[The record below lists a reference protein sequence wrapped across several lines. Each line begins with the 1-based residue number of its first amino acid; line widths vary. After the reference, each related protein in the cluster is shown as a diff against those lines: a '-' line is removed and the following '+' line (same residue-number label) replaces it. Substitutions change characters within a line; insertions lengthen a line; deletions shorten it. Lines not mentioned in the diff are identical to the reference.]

1 MKASAKISTF
11 VLRIW
16 RGLSILLVFG
26 LSVFSYSIFVE
37 DVGIHFDQFGKA
49 DRFLRKSDIFYVVV
63 GLIVANNVLLKWLG
77 DRLLTLPS
85 HLLPI
90 PNQNF
95 WANHRDQ
102 LNEHLK
108 NWFYALIASINT
120 VTGLSMLA
128 LATVNS
134 NQFKNG
140 INDFIW
146 LFYLTVGM
154 LLFIIVALPVRLS
167 AKPKLATDAA

>member
-1 MKASAKISTF
+1 MKKSAKISTF
-11 VLRIW
+11 VIRIW
-16 RGLSILLVFG
+16 RGLSVLLVFG
-26 LSVFSYSIFVE
+26 LSVFSYTLFVE

-49 DRFLRKSDIFYVVV
+49 DRFLRKSDIFYLVMGVILV
-63 GLIVANNVLLKWLG
+63 NNVLLKWLG

-90 PNQNF
+90 PNQDF
-95 WANHRDQ
+95 WAANRPA

-108 NWFYALIASINT
+108 NWFYCLIASINT
-120 VTGLSMLA
+120 VTALTMLA

-140 INDFIW
+140 INDFNW
-146 LFYLTVGM
+146 LFYLTIGT
-154 LLFIIVALPVRLS
+154 LLLVLVALPLRLS
-167 AKPKLATDAA
+167 AKPKLAVDAA